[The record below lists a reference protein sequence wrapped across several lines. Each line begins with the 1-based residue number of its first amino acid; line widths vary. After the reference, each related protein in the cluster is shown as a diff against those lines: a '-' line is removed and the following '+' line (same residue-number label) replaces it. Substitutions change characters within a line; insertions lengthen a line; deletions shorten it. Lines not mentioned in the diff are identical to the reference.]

1 MKQFEI
7 NAHKRENFT
16 KAAVKQLRREG
27 MVPCVLYGNDTENIH
42 FAVLEK
48 DLKDLIY
55 TPSSYIISINIDGK
69 KSLCILHQTQFHPVS
84 DKILHLDFLAID
96 PAKPITIQ
104 VPVSISGNSEGV
116 RQGGK
121 LQVLNRKL
129 LISGFLK
136 DLPNQLD
143 VDVTDLVLGKAI
155 TAGDLKYDNIRIM
168 SPRGTIICM
177 VKMTRASTSA
187 TATAVE
193 ETEEKPAEA

>member
-7 NAHKRENFT
+7 NAHKRGNFT

-27 MVPCVLYGNDTENIH
+27 MVPCVLYGNETENIH

-55 TPSSYIISINIDGK
+55 TPSSFIISINIDGK

-136 DLPNQLD
+136 DLPDQLNI
-143 VDVTDLVLGKAI
+143 DVTDLTLGKTI

-187 TATAVE
+187 TAATAE
-193 ETEEKPAEA
+193 ETEEKPAES

>member
-7 NAHKRENFT
+7 NAHKRGNFT

-27 MVPCVLYGNDTENIH
+27 MVPCVLYGNETENIH

-55 TPSSYIISINIDGK
+55 TPSSFIISINIDGK

-136 DLPNQLD
+136 DLPDQLNL
-143 VDVTDLVLGKAI
+143 DVTDLVLGKAI

>member
-7 NAHKRENFT
+7 NAHKRGNFT
-16 KAAVKQLRREG
+16 KAAVKQLHREG

-104 VPVSISGNSEGV
+104 VPVSISGNSEEV

-136 DLPNQLD
+136 DLPDQLNL
-143 VDVTDLVLGKAI
+143 DVTDLVLGKAI

>member
-136 DLPNQLD
+136 DLPDQLNI
-143 VDVTDLVLGKAI
+143 DVTDLTLGKTI

-187 TATAVE
+187 TAATAE
-193 ETEEKPAEA
+193 ETEEKPAES

>member
-27 MVPCVLYGNDTENIH
+27 MVPCVLYGNDTENIP

-136 DLPNQLD
+136 DLPDQLNL
-143 VDVTDLVLGKAI
+143 DVTDLVLGKAI

>member
-16 KAAVKQLRREG
+16 KVAVKQLRREG

-136 DLPNQLD
+136 DLPDQLNL
-143 VDVTDLVLGKAI
+143 DVTDLVLGKAI

>member
-136 DLPNQLD
+136 DLPDQLNL
-143 VDVTDLVLGKAI
+143 DVTDLVLGKAI